1 MADELKFPAKRG
13 RPPILVWDGKN
24 VGAPVH
30 DARGHALL
38 GDRVPEG
45 HARRGSLCSLYVR
58 GQKQQYNYR
67 LCRPCGGA
75 MGHLFGT

>member
-1 MADELKFPAKRG
+1 MSAHQCTMREATHSS
-13 RPPILVWDGKN
+13 
-24 VGAPVH
+24 GA
-30 DARGHALL
+30 RR
-38 GDRVPEG
+38 DRVPEG